1 MAHAGALRQITGDDL
16 TAEFLQNDW
25 REAKLTKA
33 EFAMLE
39 YAEKLTVAPA
49 MMEQKDIQALR
60 DVGWTDR
67 DILDIAHV
75 CAYFNF
81 RLRMVDGLGLDIGEA
96 TVLRARAGS
105 ERAEKLAEER
115 GVAMPEDVWGLRA
128 GNPAEIATGTRQT

>member
-25 REAKLTKA
+25 REAKLTEA

-67 DILDIAHV
+67 DILDIALAA
-75 CAYFNF
+75 AYFNF
-81 RLRMVDGLGLDIGEA
+81 RVRMVDGLGLEVSDKA
-96 TVLRARAGS
+96 A
-105 ERAEKLAEER
+105 ERATSARERAAATAKEQGVEMPMDLWGVEEQAAEAK
-115 GVAMPEDVWGLRA
+115 VK
-128 GNPAEIATGTRQT
+128 ATSR

>member
-25 REAKLTKA
+25 REAKLTEA

-60 DVGWTDR
+60 NVGWNDR
-67 DILDIAHV
+67 DILDIALAS
-75 CAYFNF
+75 AYFNF
-81 RLRMVDGLGLDIGEA
+81 RVRMVDGLGLEVSDQA
-96 TVLRARAGS
+96 A
-105 ERAEKLAEER
+105 ERATSARERAAVAAQEQGVEMPMDLWGVTEQAAEAR
-115 GVAMPEDVWGLRA
+115 TKAASG
-128 GNPAEIATGTRQT
+128 

>member
-1 MAHAGALRQITGDDL
+1 MAHAGALRQLTGDDL

-60 DVGWTDR
+60 DTGWSDR
-67 DILDIAHV
+67 DILDIALAA
-75 CAYFNF
+75 AYFNF
-81 RLRMVDGLGLDIGEA
+81 RVRMVDGLGLEVSDLA
-96 TVLRARAGS
+96 A
-105 ERAEKLAEER
+105 ERATDARERAAVAAKEQGIEMPMDLWGVTEQAAE
-115 GVAMPEDVWGLRA
+115 AK
-128 GNPAEIATGTRQT
+128 ATSR